1 MIREVKMKQEVAL
14 VTKGVALCVAMAM
27 CGGCAAFRAKVKTVD
42 VEEERHLRET
52 YDYSDMRNITEAV
65 AEEVLASKFLV
76 EEKEAPV
83 VMIAGIEN
91 RTRQYVDTKA
101 LSDRL
106 RTILLK
112 SQKMKFVNAARR
124 DALMAE
130 QKYHKQNVTAE
141 TRVAMGR
148 QVGAKYML
156 TGSFIEMEKTS
167 PRQVRVSKKKV
178 NYYKL
183 TVEVTNLETG
193 LIDWTTEKEFAREAR
208 LPLIGW

>member
-1 MIREVKMKQEVAL
+1 MRQGTELLAKGMVVCVAVAL
-14 VTKGVALCVAMAM
+14 
-27 CGGCAAFRAKVKTVD
+27 CGGCAAFRAKVRPVD

-65 AEEVLASKFLV
+65 AEEVLASKFLAA
-76 EEKEAPV
+76 EEAAPV

-112 SQKMKFVNAARR
+112 SEKMKFVNAARR

-130 QKYHKQNVTAE
+130 QKFHQKNVTAE

-148 QVGAKYML
+148 QTGAKYML

-183 TVEVTNLETG
+183 TIEVTNLETG